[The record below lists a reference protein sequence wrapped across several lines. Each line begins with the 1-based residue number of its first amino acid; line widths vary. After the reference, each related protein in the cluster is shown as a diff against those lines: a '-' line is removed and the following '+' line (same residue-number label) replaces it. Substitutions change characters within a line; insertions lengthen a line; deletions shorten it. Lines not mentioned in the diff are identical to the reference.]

1 MNEFPESIPQNGPI
15 FPYKVG
21 DTFAGATI
29 TSALKR
35 GGHVAIEL
43 EDGRQGTYTD
53 QSKMRDAWKLVSE
66 NRASGS

>member
-15 FPYKVG
+15 FPYTVG

-53 QSKMRDAWKLVSE
+53 QSNMLGAWKLVSQS
-66 NRASGS
+66 RSSDS